1 MTFFHRAAQA
11 LREQSRLPVA
21 PQYDWTQ
28 IVTYPRVSITAAA
41 CAAGLVATPALAGPT
56 YENASGGTFTPY
68 GHLNFAITSFDD
80 GQDDNSQLTDN
91 ESSTSRLG
99 FRLTQPFGDNELT
112 FRFETSIG
120 FAPSDEFSQTSD
132 PDDFDWDQENL
143 RHVDLIYRTAQFGTF
158 YLGQGSMASDGIG
171 QFDASGTGLAASVA
185 IGDVAGGFEL
195 RDTTGALSGIE
206 IGDAFASFD
215 GTRAGRVR
223 YDTPSFNGFTVS
235 LAAGENILDDES
247 EDEFYDIALS
257 YEGAI
262 GTTEI
267 ETGIGYQVRERP
279 GSEDREDTF
288 GSIGVKLASG
298 FNFSFAAG
306 DRNTAGNYVYA
317 KVGYEAD
324 WLTVG
329 STAVSLD
336 YFDGSDAVTNGDASE
351 SYGIA
356 LVQDFDRQ
364 NIEAYIGYRDY
375 SYSDTSGTSYQDASS
390 YIFGAR
396 WSF

>member
-1 MTFFHRAAQA
+1 MTYKR
-11 LREQSRLPVA
+11 
-21 PQYDWTQ
+21 
-28 IVTYPRVSITAAA
+28 ITYPTAACLA
-41 CAAGLVATPALAGPT
+41 SLVATPGFAGPT

-80 GQDDNSQLTDN
+80 GQDENTQLTDN
-91 ESSTSRLG
+91 EASTSRLG
-99 FRLTQPFGDNELT
+99 FRLTQPFGENELT

-132 PDDFDWDQENL
+132 PDDFDWDQTNL
-143 RHVDLIYRTAQFGTF
+143 RHVDLIYRTSQFGTL

-171 QFDASGTGLAASVA
+171 QFDGSGTGLASSVS
-185 IGDVAGGFEL
+185 IGDIAGGFEL
-195 RDTTGALSGIE
+195 RETTGALSGIE
-206 IGDAFASFD
+206 IGDAFATFD
-215 GTRAGRVR
+215 GTRAGRIR

-235 LAAGENILDDES
+235 LAAGENILSDDND
-247 EDEFYDIALS
+247 DEFYDIALS

-262 GTTEI
+262 GTTEV

-288 GSIGVKLASG
+288 GSVGVKLASG
-298 FNFSFAAG
+298 LNFSFAAG
-306 DRNTAGNYVYA
+306 ERNTAGNYIYA

-324 WLTVG
+324 WLPVG
-329 STAVSLD
+329 STALSLD
-336 YFDGSDAVTNGDASE
+336 YFDASDSVSNGDESE
-351 SYGIA
+351 AYGIA
-356 LVQDFDRQ
+356 IVQDFDRQ
-364 NIEAYIGYRDY
+364 NVEAYFGYREY
-375 SYSDTSGTSYQDASS
+375 SYSDTSATSFQDASS